1 MILTVASGKGGTGK
15 TTLAVNMALLLA
27 ETMPVALLDC
37 DVEEPNA
44 HLFLH
49 PAIDACEP
57 VTLPTPVVDEE
68 RCCGC
73 GKCAA
78 VCAFNAILV
87 LGGRALTFPE
97 LCHGCGGCA
106 LLCPEGAV
114 TEEPRGI
121 GVIEAGWA
129 EKVRFFHGR
138 VDIGAPLAAP
148 VAAAVRKRAKER
160 QGLIIV
166 DAPPGTSCP
175 VVAAVKDSDY
185 CLLVTEPT
193 PFGLHDLQLAVGMAR
208 ELQVPCG
215 VVVNRVGLGDQQV
228 AAYCAS
234 EGIPILLEIPFD
246 RRYAECYARGGQLVR
261 EFPELRDKLRKLW
274 LRIRMEVEGDGPG
287 AAGH

>member
-1 MILTVASGKGGTGK
+1 MGAAVAPCFVPRAPSPRSPGASGSSK
-15 TTLAVNMALLLA
+15 
-27 ETMPVALLDC
+27 
-37 DVEEPNA
+37 
-44 HLFLH
+44 
-49 PAIDACEP
+49 PA
-57 VTLPTPVVDEE
+57 
-68 RCCGC
+68 
-73 GKCAA
+73 
-78 VCAFNAILV
+78 
-87 LGGRALTFPE
+87 GRK
-97 LCHGCGGCA
+97 
-106 LLCPEGAV
+106 
-114 TEEPRGI
+114 
-121 GVIEAGWA
+121 
-129 EKVRFFHGR
+129 KVRFFHGR

-234 EGIPILLEIPFD
+234 EDIPVLLEIPFD